1 MMMRLMR
8 AARLRATPH
17 VVAAAAFGATASSL
31 AAASFSAS
39 CRSAESVIAQA
50 DTAFDLNEY
59 ERLHSMLTAA
69 VVSSPKDAEL
79 NWRLTRACK
88 KLADGKAKKEQEAL
102 LREGLSAAERSLQT
116 DGTTCGP
123 CHKWYAIVLSGVGE
137 FDGTSA
143 SIKNSFLVKEHFERA
158 CALSPSD
165 ATARHLLGLWCY
177 EVSNLSWAKRKLAA
191 TLFAAPPTSTYE
203 EAVAHFEAAERL
215 EPGFYPKNL
224 LLLAQA
230 NAKLGRA
237 AEAKAWL
244 AKCLTAKAN
253 TPEDEE
259 TLKLAQALKL

>member
-1 MMMRLMR
+1 MMRL
-8 AARLRATPH
+8 ARLRATPH
-17 VVAAAAFGATASSL
+17 VVAAAAFGATACSF
-31 AAASFSAS
+31 AAASLLDSS
-39 CRSAESVIAQA
+39 RSAGGNHSVIAEA
-50 DTAFDLNEY
+50 DACFDLNEY

-69 VVSSPKDAEL
+69 LVSSPEDAEL

-88 KLADGKAKKEQEAL
+88 KLADGKVKKEQEGL

-116 DGTTCGP
+116 DGTRCGS

-143 SIKNSFLVKEHFERA
+143 SIKNSFVVKEHFERA
-158 CALSPSD
+158 CALSPAD

-177 EVSNLSWAKRKLAA
+177 EVSNLSWTMRKLAA
-191 TLFAAPPTSTYE
+191 TLFAAPPTSSFE

-244 AKCLTAKAN
+244 AKCLTARAK

-259 TLKLAQALKL
+259 TLKLAHALKL